1 MPELNTTFNSRVNNP
16 LNAGVHGAFTLRR
29 MEMRTIDRALQ
40 WANKRGW
47 NRSKLAFEL
56 GESPQTIYNWTKRGM
71 PPEHHEAVATLFG
84 RSVDE
89 LLGLTNAE
97 RDDRR
102 KAQPLS
108 LAAGSIAPPDT
119 DGAMTMRLP
128 RAEADSIG
136 GGFALAASAAPPDGY
151 VRLSVLGEAA
161 AGAGRMAID
170 SAEIVPQ
177 IDVLE
182 SWIRTALRANP
193 ARLRVLTAR
202 GHSMPGVAED
212 GDVMF
217 VEPCTTFETDGIYV
231 LTVGE
236 LLRVKRLRLRL
247 ADRQISIEST
257 DGSAPEMVP
266 VSRLD
271 DDIRIQGR
279 VVGAWTL
286 RRF

>member
-1 MPELNTTFNSRVNNP
+1 MKADATLARVRRQR
-16 LNAGVHGAFTLRR
+16 LADLCTLRSQKA
-29 MEMRTIDRALQ
+29 IADLSGISLSQIGQWLGGDRNMTEGSARRIERAALLPIG
-40 WANKRGW
+40 WLDSPGSFDVDASYAPAN
-47 NRSKLAFEL
+47 A
-56 GESPQTIYNWTKRGM
+56 
-71 PPEHHEAVATLFG
+71 
-84 RSVDE
+84 
-89 LLGLTNAE
+89 
-97 RDDRR
+97 

-108 LAAGSIAPPDT
+108 LAAGSIASPDT